1 MKTRSSFVF
10 EKFYNTRSFRR
21 KIMKT
26 LYILR
31 HAKSDWNNAAL
42 SDFERPLNERGRKIA
57 PLMGKLMKERNF
69 TPQLIISSPAVRAKQ
84 TAELIK
90 ENARIESEI
99 KFDSR
104 IYEAHP
110 QTLLKI
116 VSEIDDANDSALI
129 VGHNP
134 GFENLV
140 RILTAKIEPMPTA
153 ALAIVDLNINHWN
166 QTSSATGTL
175 RDLLRPKEL

>member
-1 MKTRSSFVF
+1 
-10 EKFYNTRSFRR
+10 
-21 KIMKT
+21 MKT

-31 HAKSDWNNAAL
+31 HAKSDWSNAAL
-42 SDFERPLNERGRKIA
+42 SDFERPLNERGRKAA
-57 PLMGKLMKERNF
+57 PLMGKAMKKRNF
-69 TPQLIISSPAVRAKQ
+69 KPQTIVSSPAVRARQ
-84 TAELIK
+84 TAEAVK
-90 ENARIESEI
+90 AAAQIESEI

-110 QTLLKI
+110 QTLLEV

-140 RILTAKIEPMPTA
+140 RILTDKIEPLPTA
-153 ALAIVDLNINHWN
+153 ALAVVNLEIDSWN
-166 QTSSATGTL
+166 QIFSPAGTL
-175 RDLLRPKEL
+175 RDLLRPKEIG